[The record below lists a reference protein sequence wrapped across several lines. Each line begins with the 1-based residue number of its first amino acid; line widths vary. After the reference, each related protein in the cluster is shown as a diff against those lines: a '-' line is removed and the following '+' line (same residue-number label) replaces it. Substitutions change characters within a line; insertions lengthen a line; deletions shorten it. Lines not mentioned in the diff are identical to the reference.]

1 MNRLLYLLAIISVAF
16 LACKPEH
23 PDLKTAQALFLD
35 AKSLKQEILTTKIEV
50 YNQAKMIDARIRN
63 EDKES
68 VFAISEAY
76 NHLDEVDKGLLGLSN
91 SERAVPG
98 HEKEAGAV
106 RHLDPKMAPSM
117 VLMIQKNYKDSLQ
130 LVKNDLD
137 AAATLINSLKTKV
150 K

>member
-1 MNRLLYLLAIISVAF
+1 MNRLLYLLTFISIAF

-23 PDLKTAQALFLD
+23 PDLKTAQALFLE
-35 AKSLKQEILTTKIEV
+35 AKNLKQEILTSKIDV
-50 YNQAKMIDARIRN
+50 LNQAKMVDSRIRN

-76 NHLDEVDKGLLGLSN
+76 NHLDEVDKGLTKLVN

-98 HEKEAGAV
+98 HEKEAGAIM
-106 RHLDPKMAPSM
+106 HLDPKMAPSM

-130 LVKNDLD
+130 SIKIDLD
-137 AAATLINSLKTKV
+137 A
-150 K
+150 

>member
-1 MNRLLYLLAIISVAF
+1 
-16 LACKPEH
+16 
-23 PDLKTAQALFLD
+23 
-35 AKSLKQEILTTKIEV
+35 
-50 YNQAKMIDARIRN
+50 MIDSRIRN

-76 NHLDEVDKGLLGLSN
+76 NHLDDVDKGLTQLGT

-98 HEKEAGAV
+98 HEKEAEGA
-106 RHLDPKMAPSM
+106 RHLDPKMSPSQ
-117 VLMIQKNYKDSLQ
+117 VLMIQKGYMDSLK

-137 AAATLINSLKTKV
+137 AAAALVNTLKTKV